1 MSTITNNT
9 PDAQPDARAATA
21 ARDRAT
27 ARGRDGERAP
37 VLALVVPCFDEE
49 PVVASTAARLG
60 ALVAR
65 LVAAGKID
73 AASFVYFVDD
83 GSRDGTWGAI
93 EGLHR
98 AGAAVKGLKLA
109 RNVGAQNAVL
119 AGLLSVRERAD
130 CAVTIDA
137 DLQQDERVV
146 ETFLERFRAGAQIVY
161 GVRRNYANESAL
173 KRVASS
179 VFYRLMR
186 LMDARIIPHHSE
198 CRLVSRKAID
208 AVAQYPEYN
217 IFLRGIF
224 VDIGFKSEIV
234 PFDVRRREAGK
245 SKHGFKQL
253 VGLALD
259 GVTSFSVA
267 PLRLATVA
275 GALVFLFSG
284 VMALY
289 YLWERLAGRT
299 PPGWAATIIPV
310 YFLGGVQIMFLGVVG
325 EYVGKIYK
333 EVKARPR
340 FIKDEELF

>member
-1 MSTITNNT
+1 MNTITNNS
-9 PDAQPDARAATA
+9 PDAQPTARAVVAQE
-21 ARDRAT
+21 RAT
-27 ARGRDGERAP
+27 THGQNDRRAP
-37 VLALVVPCFDEE
+37 VLAIVVPCFDEE
-49 PVVASTAARLG
+49 PVVHAAAARLAG
-60 ALVAR
+60 LLAR
-65 LVAAGKID
+65 LVAAAKID
-73 AASFVYFVDD
+73 PASFLYFVDD
-83 GSRDGTWGAI
+83 GSRDRTWRVI
-93 EGLHR
+93 EELHR
-98 AGAAVKGLKLA
+98 ADHNVKGLKLA

-119 AGLLSVRERAD
+119 AGLLNVRGRAD

-146 ETFLERFRAGAQIVY
+146 ETFLERFGEGAQIVY

-173 KRVASS
+173 KRVASG
-179 VFYRLMR
+179 VFYKLMR

-234 PFDVRRREAGK
+234 PFDVRPREAGK
-245 SKHGFKQL
+245 SKHGFKKL

-267 PLRLATVA
+267 PLRLVTIA

-289 YLWERLAGRT
+289 YLWERLMGRT
-299 PPGWAATIIPV
+299 PPGWAGTIIPV

-340 FIKDEELF
+340 YIKDEELF

>member
-1 MSTITNNT
+1 LSTITNNSA
-9 PDAQPDARAATA
+9 DAPPAARAVSQGRAAT
-21 ARDRAT
+21 
-27 ARGRDGERAP
+27 RGQGGEPAP
-37 VLALVVPCFDEE
+37 LLALVVPCFDEE
-49 PVVASTAARLG
+49 PVVPAAAARLAG
-60 ALVAR
+60 LLER
-65 LVAAGKID
+65 LNAAGKID
-73 AASFVYFVDD
+73 PASFVYFVDD
-83 GSRDGTWGAI
+83 GSRDGTWGVI

-98 AGAAVKGLKLA
+98 ADPAVKGLKLA

-161 GVRRNYANESAL
+161 GVRRNYATDSAL
-173 KRVASS
+173 KRVASG

-186 LMDARIIPHHSE
+186 LMDSRIIPHHSE

-217 IFLRGIF
+217 VFLRGIF

-234 PFDVRRREAGK
+234 PFDVRRRVAGK
-245 SKHGFKQL
+245 SKHGFRKL

-267 PLRLATVA
+267 PLRLVTAA
-275 GALVFLFSG
+275 GALVSLFSG

-289 YLWERLAGRT
+289 YLWERLMGRT
-299 PPGWAATIIPV
+299 PPGWASTIIPV
-310 YFLGGVQIMFLGVVG
+310 YFLGGVQIMSLGVVG

-340 FIKDEELF
+340 YIKDEELF